1 MGAVS
6 WGDTF
11 YAMIEQRDS
20 AALRRMAGEVRKE
33 ETQLLLTLLAEII
46 DCDQNKSVQLN
57 KAA

>member
-1 MGAVS
+1 
-6 WGDTF
+6 
-11 YAMIEQRDS
+11 MIEQRDS